1 MNARAEDVCLN
12 TILVS
17 TALFLVGCHHK
28 KKATDLVFL
37 FIINRSFKTFF
48 SLSHF
53 QLETNRDVCDS
64 RRVGEN
70 DEGSFLK

>member
-1 MNARAEDVCLN
+1 MNASAEDVCLH

-17 TALFLVGCHHK
+17 IALLLVSCHHK
-28 KKATDLVFL
+28 NKATDLVFL
-37 FIINRSFKTFF
+37 FTINRNFKTFF
-48 SLSHF
+48 FSHF
-53 QLETNRDVCDS
+53 QLESNRDIWDS